1 MSRPDVTLRP
11 VAFAEK
17 DRLRPL
23 LDAYLMAHADIVDP
37 QRLYGDPTAYAH
49 YDLYWEEAGRAPYWI
64 VADGETAGFVL
75 VNRYSASGRGCDA
88 AIAEFTVASGRRR
101 RGLGLA
107 AALAAFAS
115 RPGLWELQVFNA
127 NAAGSA
133 FWPKAIAACRPSAWD
148 RLRLEDR
155 TIHRFTPE

>member
-1 MSRPDVTLRP
+1 MSATDVTLLP

-17 DRLRPL
+17 DVLRPL
-23 LDAYLMAHADIVDP
+23 LDAYLTAHADLVDP
-37 QRLYGDPTAYAH
+37 QRLYGDPTAYAF
-49 YDLYWEEAGRAPYWI
+49 YDLYWEEPERTPYWI
-64 VADGETAGFVL
+64 VADGELAGFVL
-75 VNRYSASGRGCDA
+75 VNGYSASGQGCDA
-88 AIAEFTVASGRRR
+88 AIAEFAVEPRRR
-101 RGLGLA
+101 RGGLGQA

-115 RPGLWELQVFNA
+115 RKGLWELQVFHG

-133 FWPKAIAACRPSAWD
+133 FWPKAIAACRPSKWD